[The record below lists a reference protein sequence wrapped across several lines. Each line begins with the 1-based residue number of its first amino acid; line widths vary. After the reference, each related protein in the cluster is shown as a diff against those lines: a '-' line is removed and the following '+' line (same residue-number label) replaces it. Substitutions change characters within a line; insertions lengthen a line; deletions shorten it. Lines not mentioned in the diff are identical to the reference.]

1 MLLVTEGVTKLLASL
16 CGVGAAKCESAF
28 HLLVQNKAYFLCSSQ
43 LLFLAVVV
51 CRFLGLVFAVA
62 SILHAIYSFFFVV
75 ITFLVIFFCVCF
87 PYLTPAMM

>member
-1 MLLVTEGVTKLLASL
+1 MQRHENIEFGNIIVRRVVESVNLRGGGQTKHSVTTY
-16 CGVGAAKCESAF
+16 CF
-28 HLLVQNKAYFLCSSQ
+28 
-43 LLFLAVVV
+43 FLAVVV